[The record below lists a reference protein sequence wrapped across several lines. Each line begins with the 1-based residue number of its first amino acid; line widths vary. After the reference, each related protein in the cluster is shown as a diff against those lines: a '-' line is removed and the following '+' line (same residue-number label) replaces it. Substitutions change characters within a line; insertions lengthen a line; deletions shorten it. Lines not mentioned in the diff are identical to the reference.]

1 MEDLIQLMVNNGLG
15 IASFGAL
22 LYFIDKY
29 LSKINN
35 TMGAIS
41 KTLDLVQEN
50 LAKLS
55 ARVDEIELKKKGS
68 K

>member
-1 MEDLIQLMVNNGLG
+1 MEDLIQLIVNNGLG

-35 TMGAIS
+35 IMGAIS